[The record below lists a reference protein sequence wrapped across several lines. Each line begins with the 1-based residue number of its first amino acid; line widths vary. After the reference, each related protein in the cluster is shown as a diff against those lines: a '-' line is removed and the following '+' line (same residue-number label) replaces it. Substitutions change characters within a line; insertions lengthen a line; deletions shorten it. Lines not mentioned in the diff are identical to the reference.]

1 MENSYDKNKKAL
13 HFDAMMQRNE
23 MQSNNLLI
31 SICFGMS
38 IALIFMAMFAILF
51 STDVINKYATA
62 ALIGGTA
69 LIGFAI
75 CFVCK
80 FCLKNPHS
88 IMYIS
93 MTGLIFVC
101 AVLNLSISYYVY
113 LLIVFPV
120 LISCR
125 YFSWK
130 FTLKVGILTLILS
143 YLVATIHACFRIG
156 IIDLNIV
163 MLARQVIIPESA
175 DLYQVVLDSG
185 NVDWESYTEVYLG
198 SFQLFKSLFFILI
211 SCICT
216 VIAAKGRQMMAE
228 QSEITENIMK
238 MDFEMQ
244 MAGRIQKSLVTHEA
258 NDNHDDKNR
267 FFISASM
274 TPAKEVGGDFYDY
287 FMPDDNHLVITIADV
302 SGKGISAALFAV
314 KARTLIREEAKSS
327 LNPVE
332 IVSVVNKNL
341 CENNTEE
348 LFVTAWLAV
357 IDLNSGVV
365 NYVNAG
371 HNPPMIMTASKGY
384 YYLKDEHNMFL
395 GTIETIEY
403 LPSSFKLCQGE
414 RILLYTDGVTE
425 AAKET
430 GEMYGEQRFLNLV
443 NSNQLLDGNE
453 TIATLREDIELF
465 SDGFEQSDDITIL
478 LCCYHGC

>member
-1 MENSYDKNKKAL
+1 M
-13 HFDAMMQRNE
+13 
-23 MQSNNLLI
+23 
-31 SICFGMS
+31 
-38 IALIFMAMFAILF
+38 
-51 STDVINKYATA
+51 
-62 ALIGGTA
+62 
-69 LIGFAI
+69 
-75 CFVCK
+75 
-80 FCLKNPHS
+80 
-88 IMYIS
+88 
-93 MTGLIFVC
+93 
-101 AVLNLSISYYVY
+101 
-113 LLIVFPV
+113 
-120 LISCR
+120 ISCR

-163 MLARQVIIPESA
+163 MLARQVIIPEGS

-211 SCICT
+211 GCICT
-216 VIAAKGRQMMAE
+216 VIAAKGRQMMVE

-267 FFISASM
+267 FVISASM

-332 IVSVVNKNL
+332 IVSIVNN
-341 CENNTEE
+341 
-348 LFVTAWLAV
+348 
-357 IDLNSGVV
+357 
-365 NYVNAG
+365 
-371 HNPPMIMTASKGY
+371 HY
-384 YYLKDEHNMFL
+384 YKC
-395 GTIETIEY
+395 
-403 LPSSFKLCQGE
+403 CQL
-414 RILLYTDGVTE
+414 RQI
-425 AAKET
+425 
-430 GEMYGEQRFLNLV
+430 
-443 NSNQLLDGNE
+443 QL
-453 TIATLREDIELF
+453 
-465 SDGFEQSDDITIL
+465 
-478 LCCYHGC
+478 